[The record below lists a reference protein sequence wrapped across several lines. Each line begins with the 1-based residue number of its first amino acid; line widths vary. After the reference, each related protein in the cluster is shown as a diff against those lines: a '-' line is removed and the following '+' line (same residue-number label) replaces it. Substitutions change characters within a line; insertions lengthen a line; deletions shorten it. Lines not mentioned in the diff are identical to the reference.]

1 MKQIIFTVIAL
12 LSVAPTIKTQQM
24 NNTNNSVFIDKI
36 IVPAS
41 NRTDF
46 VTRMQSTQQFLHALP
61 GFIAQTTYERT
72 DADGNSVFLTATTW
86 QDKAA
91 IDNAQEALAAEYKRT
106 GFDRAAYNKKM
117 NIKREG
123 GELYQII
130 SSASSPADPTH

>member
-1 MKQIIFTVIAL
+1 MKQIILTALVL
-12 LSVAPTIKTQQM
+12 LSAAPHIKAQQM
-24 NNTNNSVFIDKI
+24 NNTNTSVFIDKI

-46 VTRMQSTQQFLHALP
+46 VTRMKATQQFLHALP
-61 GFIAQTTYERT
+61 GFISQTTYERT
-72 DADGNSVFLTATTW
+72 DADGNYVFLTTTVW

-123 GELYQII
+123 GELYQILR
-130 SSASSPADPTH
+130 D

>member
-1 MKQIIFTVIAL
+1 MVL
-12 LSVAPTIKTQQM
+12 LSIAPHIKAQQM
-24 NNTNNSVFIDKI
+24 NNTNTSVFIDKI

-46 VTRMQSTQQFLHALP
+46 VTRMKATQQFLHALP
-61 GFIAQTTYERT
+61 GFISQATYERT
-72 DADGNSVFLTATTW
+72 DADGNYVFLTATVW

-123 GELYQII
+123 GELYQILR
-130 SSASSPADPTH
+130 D

>member
-1 MKQIIFTVIAL
+1 MKQIILSALVL
-12 LSVAPTIKTQQM
+12 LSIAPNLKAQQM
-24 NNTNNSVFIDKI
+24 NNTNTSVFIDKI
-36 IVPAS
+36 IVPAA

-46 VTRMQSTQQFLHALP
+46 VTRMKATQQFLHALP
-61 GFIAQTTYERT
+61 GFITQTTYERT
-72 DADGNSVFLTATTW
+72 DADGNNVFLTATVW

-123 GELYQII
+123 GELYQFLK
-130 SSASSPADPTH
+130 D